1 MAAPSS
7 WQRPPR
13 WRGTSIKSR
22 AVVVAAGVAAVV
34 AATVLP
40 TTAISARRVSTLAF
54 PRSTD
59 DADGGF
65 PNLCSLQ
72 CNLLGQPAPVLSAYG
87 TAVALSPTM
96 CADHIHTTVWKDG
109 LPGVWDEYTDH
120 PDNIGW
126 RHFLRIRDITDK
138 LGNPRGGG
146 LGADVRYVPFQKQ
159 LPVPCAGAG
168 VRTAAVGATTSRAA
182 LPEWLSLLGGR
193 ADGGAGQRLVAEADI
208 VRELT
213 LQRNTFF
220 GVVERVANRFSVLG
234 VTGATL
240 GVCGSARCGH
250 TWALDNTRASRHVAG
265 ACPGGGA
272 APCYFSSMPILTLNG
287 TDGVKRPVSV
297 GERNLLSL
305 GRGLLAD
312 TRWLGAR
319 APTYNLHGQVWLEGM
334 EEATHVW
341 YLNGSGVVQGD
352 WNSPLGAH
360 IPADAPSATPWLAQV
375 ATVLCSGDSTDFVL
389 DPRLCDNVKRREDL
403 GNPTSSGLQTALRI
417 SWRVAHIAS
426 GDDALLLPY
435 EREAWTGNQ
444 SAIDP
449 AFKGPMPQV
458 VATRGRRELNPG
470 SPDEAALAASLFQRQ
485 LLMPIRPSGTINGTE
500 LRSGLAWQP
509 WFDRRTLQEDLA
521 AMSSTYRAD
530 VFRVE
535 EPAEPV
541 TTASL
546 VLAITVVLP
555 ELVVVAAFA
564 TRRGPWSRRAFAAAV
579 VWSAMGA
586 VAVAG
591 IVALAVFE
599 VAGAGWR
606 ATATRTALAC
616 AFPPG
621 ASVAS
626 DGIIN
631 RTGTVVEEWRTLLVV
646 ARVGYRPRL
655 LVISAAVV
663 GAVYV
668 VVVVAVLVRGLYVSC
683 RPGVVPAQPS
693 GAEEWGTGGEGELW
707 ESWRER
713 PEYRRGTEPTGS
725 RGSPSARRQRGHS
738 VAAGGGL
745 PQLPPGAEA
754 ATSLGFGHRPG
765 PGPKTW
771 ASAEDQGGP

>member
-1 MAAPSS
+1 M
-7 WQRPPR
+7 
-13 WRGTSIKSR
+13 
-22 AVVVAAGVAAVV
+22 VVVAGVTAVV
-34 AATVLP
+34 AAAATP
-40 TTAISARRVSTLAF
+40 AAAISARRVGALPF
-54 PRSTD
+54 PRSA
-59 DADGGF
+59 DAAEGGF

-72 CNLLGQPAPVLSAYG
+72 CNLLGEPAPVLSAYG
-87 TAVALSPTM
+87 TAVAVSPTM
-96 CADHIHTTVWKDG
+96 CADHLHTTVWKDG
-109 LPGVWDEYTDH
+109 LPAGWVEYTDH
-120 PDNIGW
+120 PDNICW
-126 RHFLRIRDITDK
+126 RHFLRISDIVDK

-146 LGADVRYVPFQKQ
+146 LGADVRYVPFREQ
-159 LPVPCAGAG
+159 LSVPCAGAG
-168 VRTAAVGATTSRAA
+168 ARTAAVGATTPRAA
-182 LPEWLSLLGGR
+182 LPEWLSLLGGG
-193 ADGGAGQRLVAEADI
+193 ADGDTRQRLVAEADI

-220 GVVERVANRFSVLG
+220 GAVERVVNRFSVLG

-240 GVCGSARCGH
+240 GVCGSSRCWH
-250 TWALDNTRASRHVAG
+250 TWALDNTRRSRHVSG
-265 ACPGGGA
+265 DCPGGGT
-272 APCYFSSMPILTLNG
+272 APCYYSSMPILTLNG
-287 TDGVKRPVSV
+287 TDGVERPVSV

-305 GRGLLAD
+305 GRGLLANA
-312 TRWLGAR
+312 RWLGAH

-334 EEATHVW
+334 EKTTHAW
-341 YLNGSGVVQGD
+341 YLNGSGVVRGD
-352 WNSPLGAH
+352 WDSPLRTR

-389 DPRLCDNVKRREDL
+389 DPRLCDGVERREDL
-403 GNPTSSGLQTALRI
+403 GTPTSSGLQPALRVT
-417 SWRVAHIAS
+417 WRVAHTAS
-426 GDDALLLPY
+426 DDDALLLPY
-435 EREAWTGNQ
+435 EREVWTANQ

-509 WFDRRTLQEDLA
+509 WLDRRTLHEDLA

-535 EPAEPV
+535 EPEEPV

-546 VLAITVVLP
+546 VLAVTVVLP

-591 IVALAVFE
+591 IAALAVSE
-599 VAGAGWR
+599 AAGAAWR

-621 ASVAS
+621 AGVSP
-626 DGIIN
+626 DGFVN

-655 LVISAAVV
+655 LAVTAAVV

-668 VVVVAVLVRGLYVSC
+668 AVVGAVLVRGLCVSY
-683 RPGVVPAQPS
+683 RRGGAPAAPT
-693 GAEEWGTGGEGELW
+693 GAAEEGTGGGGEPWEPWRVHAEEEG
-707 ESWRER
+707 
-713 PEYRRGTEPTGS
+713 GKEPAGS
-725 RGSPSARRQRGHS
+725 RGSLTAGRRRGDAE
-738 VAAGGGL
+738 VAGGGL
-745 PQLPPGAEA
+745 PPPQPGADA
-754 ATSLGFGHRPG
+754 ATSIGCRHRPSAG
-765 PGPKTW
+765 PDTW
-771 ASAEDQGGP
+771 ASGVGQGGP